1 MSAEPKLWIISIP
14 GPDDIYAA
22 PSCEVALLMKA
33 HHDKCMT
40 EWVASMR
47 AKGET
52 LRICAEDMLAVIEEC
67 DDAEEHAELL
77 AEFKYSDWDIT
88 EDDLRKSED
97 QAQPTLFNTDGET
110 E

>member
-22 PSCEVALLMKA
+22 PSYEVAELMKA
-33 HHDKCMT
+33 CHDKSMS
-40 EWVASMR
+40 EWIASMHAR
-47 AKGET
+47 GEVV
-52 LRICAEDMLAVIEEC
+52 RIRAEDMMAVIEEC

-88 EDDLRKSED
+88 EDDLRKRAD
-97 QAQPTLFNTDGET
+97 QLQPTLFNTDGET

>member
-1 MSAEPKLWIISIP
+1 MSENTKLYIIHIP

-22 PSCEVALLMKA
+22 PSIEIAQLMKA
-33 HHDKCMT
+33 HHDKCMN
-40 EWVASMR
+40 EWIASMH

-77 AEFKYSDWDIT
+77 TEFSYDDWSIT
-88 EDDLRKSED
+88 EDDLREPED
-97 QAQPTLFNTDGET
+97 ASQAQLFQEGGAA
-110 E
+110 